1 MIKNQNKE
9 LLKETIDRINQ
20 YEKHAIDGIFIP
32 GLKNKEFI
40 STIARNISVPL
51 NIMLGIQSD
60 KLEEYL
66 SIGISR
72 ISFGPST
79 FLEFNHTNFTVE
91 DYFKQKIDQISYLEN
106 NKLINLAGGR
116 SLIKSENQKQ
126 IYYNALIKKDTE
138 FDGVFFA
145 GIKTTGIFCH
155 PSCTA
160 RKPKFENCEFYQSAE
175 EALLRGYRPCKVCHP
190 LSYPQELPTEVKL
203 LVEAIEQSPE
213 KNGKI
218 MILNC

>member
-51 NIMLGIQSD
+51 NIMLDIQSD

-106 NKLINLAGGR
+106 NKLINLA
-116 SLIKSENQKQ
+116 
-126 IYYNALIKKDTE
+126 
-138 FDGVFFA
+138 
-145 GIKTTGIFCH
+145 
-155 PSCTA
+155 
-160 RKPKFENCEFYQSAE
+160 
-175 EALLRGYRPCKVCHP
+175 RG
-190 LSYPQELPTEVKL
+190 
-203 LVEAIEQSPE
+203 
-213 KNGKI
+213 
-218 MILNC
+218 